1 MEFDEKTGCLAVGVG
16 ALVSFWLV
24 GHALTSF
31 TEDWKPV
38 ARKCSIEL
46 SNRYEAIKEY
56 RLKQK
61 VEEEEAK
68 IAKEKRVELA
78 QSEEATQQARVVA
91 EKKKADKIAAREE
104 QIKAFAEKEAGTLW
118 KTLQLLRGEIELQE
132 KRIYNLKKVLEDFD
146 RDPKTDE
153 DFQGICKMRDA
164 LVTSVTE
171 IKAKLEDAYIAAK
184 KFEATPGQ
192 DEYDEIRRRA
202 LEDGV
207 QEADAAIK
215 RFNLMREKK

>member
-1 MEFDEKTGCLAVGVG
+1 MEFDEKTGCFAIGLG
-16 ALVSFWLV
+16 ALAAFWLA

-46 SNRYEAIKEY
+46 TNRYEAIKEY

-61 VEEEEAK
+61 VEEEEAR
-68 IAKEKRVELA
+68 IAKEKCAELA
-78 QSEEATQQARVVA
+78 QSEEATQQAMAVA

-118 KTLQLLRGEIELQE
+118 KTLQLLKGEIELQE
-132 KRIYNLKKVLEDFD
+132 KRICNLKKVLEDFD

-164 LVTSVTE
+164 LVKSVSE

-192 DEYDEIRRRA
+192 EEYDEIRRKA

>member
-1 MEFDEKTGCLAVGVG
+1 MEFDERIGCFAVGLG
-16 ALVSFWLV
+16 ALAAFWLA

-68 IAKEKRVELA
+68 IVKEKGGALIL
-78 QSEEATQQARVVA
+78 SEKA
-91 EKKKADKIAAREE
+91 KADKIAAREE

-118 KTLQLLRGEIELQE
+118 KTLQLLKGEIELQE
-132 KRIYNLKKVLEDFD
+132 KRIGNLKKVLEDFD
-146 RDPKTDE
+146 RDPMTDE
-153 DFQGICKMRDA
+153 DFQRICKMRDA
-164 LVTSVTE
+164 LVTSVGE

-192 DEYDEIRRRA
+192 DEYDEIRRKA

>member
-1 MEFDEKTGCLAVGVG
+1 MLFNKSGWVTITLG
-16 ALVSFWLV
+16 ALAAFWLA

-61 VEEEEAK
+61 VKEEEAR
-68 IAKEKRVELA
+68 IAKEKSIASTL
-78 QSEEATQQARVVA
+78 SEET
-91 EKKKADKIAAREE
+91 KADKIAAREE
-104 QIKAFAEKEAGTLW
+104 QIRAFAEKEAGTLW
-118 KTLQLLRGEIELQE
+118 KTLQVLKGEIELQE
-132 KRIYNLKKVLEDFD
+132 KRISDLKKVLEDFD

-164 LVTSVTE
+164 LVTSVSE

-192 DEYDEIRRRA
+192 EEYDEIRRRA

>member
-1 MEFDEKTGCLAVGVG
+1 MEFDERIGCFAVGLG
-16 ALVSFWLV
+16 ALAAFWLA

-46 SNRYEAIKEY
+46 TNRYEAIKEY

-61 VEEEEAK
+61 VAEEEAK
-68 IAKEKRVELA
+68 IVKEKDGASIL
-78 QSEEATQQARVVA
+78 SE
-91 EKKKADKIAAREE
+91 KAKANKIAAREE

-118 KTLQLLRGEIELQE
+118 KTLQLLKGEIELQE
-132 KRIYNLKKVLEDFD
+132 KRIGNLKKVLEDFD
-146 RDPKTDE
+146 RDPNTDE

-164 LVTSVTE
+164 LVTSVSE

-192 DEYDEIRRRA
+192 DEYDEIRRKA
-202 LEDGV
+202 LENGV

>member
-1 MEFDEKTGCLAVGVG
+1 MEIDERIGCVAVVLG
-16 ALVSFWLV
+16 ALVAFWLV
-24 GHALTSF
+24 GNALTSF

-46 SNRYEAIKEY
+46 TNRYEAIKEY

-61 VEEEEAK
+61 VAEEEAK
-68 IAKEKRVELA
+68 IVKEKDGASIL
-78 QSEEATQQARVVA
+78 SEKA
-91 EKKKADKIAAREE
+91 KADKIAAREE

-118 KTLQLLRGEIELQE
+118 KTLQLLKGEIELQE
-132 KRIYNLKKVLEDFD
+132 NRICNLKKVLEDFG
-146 RDPKTDE
+146 RDPNTDE
-153 DFQGICKMRDA
+153 DFLGICKMRDA
-164 LVTSVTE
+164 LVTSVSE

-192 DEYDEIRRRA
+192 DEYDEIRRKA

>member
-1 MEFDEKTGCLAVGVG
+1 MLFLTAV
-16 ALVSFWLV
+16 
-24 GHALTSF
+24 
-31 TEDWKPV
+31 
-38 ARKCSIEL
+38 
-46 SNRYEAIKEY
+46 
-56 RLKQK
+56 
-61 VEEEEAK
+61 
-68 IAKEKRVELA
+68 KEKDGASIL
-78 QSEEATQQARVVA
+78 SE
-91 EKKKADKIAAREE
+91 KAKANKIAAREE

-118 KTLQLLRGEIELQE
+118 KTLQLLKGEIELQE
-132 KRIYNLKKVLEDFD
+132 KRIGNLKKVLEDFD
-146 RDPKTDE
+146 RDPNTDE

-164 LVTSVTE
+164 LVTSVSE

-192 DEYDEIRRRA
+192 DEYDEIRRKA